1 MYLSQHDRSK
11 LGKCWEICLN
21 RKTER
26 NVLDLNKIV
35 NFWICPWPIIL
46 DTIITIFV
54 FWSNQTYFGILSHS
68 MVLEMLTFFGVWQT
82 QPWRSSHFFF
92 KEPVR
97 ACLRI
102 FFCFLYKLF
111 HRMASPNAVV
121 VNDQSGHWWW
131 VGGACLGPIICPYN
145 TDKDQNV
152 SQGWNHTC
160 IDCVRVLVRV
170 R

>member
-1 MYLSQHDRSK
+1 
-11 LGKCWEICLN
+11 
-21 RKTER
+21 
-26 NVLDLNKIV
+26 
-35 NFWICPWPIIL
+35 
-46 DTIITIFV
+46 
-54 FWSNQTYFGILSHS
+54 

-102 FFCFLYKLF
+102 VFCFLYKLF

-170 R
+170 RYKVICIESQPIISKHRFPSLSFSSDRTTSSYISCPELSIGKQSIVC